1 VATFQSNT
9 KKNPTNCN
17 PDVSQCPPPPPG
29 PGDEPQVFARDFNAD
44 GSTVA
49 DAFQV
54 SNNAGDEE
62 PRGLVYNPTDC
73 RFLTAWEHVQ
83 TGPAEGGDSSADVNK
98 IEIWGR
104 FLNAAPCS
112 SPVPVSVRA
121 RVSVAGLRAACVARG
136 TTLSTRYAI
145 SAAAGVRSV
154 QVSLDGRR
162 LKSTSS
168 RRFSLRVATLNLA
181 SGRHTI
187 RILVVDRAGNRT
199 VSTRRFSV
207 CGARRVRLPRFTG

>member
-1 VATFQSNT
+1 VAYDNKSNRFVTTFQVNT
-9 KKNPTNCN
+9 KKNFSTT
-17 PDVSQCPPPPPG
+17 PG

-73 RFLTAWEHVQ
+73 RFLTAWFLTAWEHVQ
-83 TGPAEGGDSSADVNK
+83 TGPAEGADAK

-121 RVSVAGLRAACVARG
+121 RVSVGGLRAACVARG
-136 TTLSTRYAI
+136 TTLNTRYAI
-145 SAAAGVRSV
+145 SAAAGLRSV

-168 RRFSLRVATLNLA
+168 GKFALRVATRNLA
-181 SGRHTI
+181 AGRHTI